1 MQNEP
6 RNEPRSFGQNDKETD
21 SINAVKSSGCSVSFN
36 YLIEAHSAIFY
47 KIYGKY
53 SQIMSAYGYEK
64 CGIESDKN
72 LVFFTSIRSYKFN
85 KNSKFSTWL
94 ANQTRFF
101 CLNFINKQKKTI
113 FSQRNILHELKRPI
127 IEENNEDS
135 SRENKI
141 DLLNALSCIR
151 DNRIKEIFKY
161 RYLTGKMPWALISKK
176 INASMQTVHN
186 LHSEGKRILR
196 KNLTK

>member
-21 SINAVKSSGCSVSFN
+21 SINAIKSSGCSVSFN
-36 YLIEAHSAIFY
+36 YLIETHSAIFY

-53 SQIMSAYGYEK
+53 SQIMSVYGYEK
-64 CGIESDKN
+64 REIEADKN
-72 LVFFTSIRSYKFN
+72 FIFFASVSSYRFDK
-85 KNSKFSTWL
+85 KSKFSTWL

-113 FSQRNILHELKRPI
+113 LSQRNTLHELKRPAV
-127 IEENNEDS
+127 EENNEDS
-135 SRENKI
+135 NLENKI
-141 DLLNALSCIR
+141 DLLNALSDIR

-186 LHSEGKRILR
+186 LHSEGKKILR